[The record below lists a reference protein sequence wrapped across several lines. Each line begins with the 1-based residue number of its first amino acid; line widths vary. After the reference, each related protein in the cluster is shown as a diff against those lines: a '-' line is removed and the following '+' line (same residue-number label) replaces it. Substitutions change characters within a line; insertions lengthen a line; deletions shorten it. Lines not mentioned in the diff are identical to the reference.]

1 MGLRYGPRAW
11 RPHSIEIEIGIRIGI
26 GIGIGTYG
34 KAAAS
39 WIVAPETYTSTA
51 KWYTFPFTRFPYTR
65 MRGNPVFD
73 RASGG
78 WGRVRVRVRVGV
90 RGYRGTRGPLGRQ
103 RSSERVRSFGR
114 HFQKKVAHQSDQS
127 DQSEIEIEIGIDGTR
142 DSAWNV
148 RVRTSITPTPPQ
160 RPRAHAPSQSSS
172 HSGPPPRPLTA

>member
-1 MGLRYGPRAW
+1 MALGHGAPTQSKSKSGSDRDRDRDQDLWKGCGLMDCCSRNVHV
-11 RPHSIEIEIGIRIGI
+11 HSEVVHVPVHEVPVHED
-26 GIGIGTYG
+26 
-34 KAAAS
+34 A
-39 WIVAPETYTSTA
+39 
-51 KWYTFPFTRFPYTR
+51 
-65 MRGNPVFD
+65 GNPVFD

-78 WGRVRVRVRVGV
+78 WGRVRVQYGRST
-90 RGYRGTRGPLGRQ
+90 GYRGTRGPLGRQ

-114 HFQKKVAHQSDQS
+114 HFQKKVAHQS